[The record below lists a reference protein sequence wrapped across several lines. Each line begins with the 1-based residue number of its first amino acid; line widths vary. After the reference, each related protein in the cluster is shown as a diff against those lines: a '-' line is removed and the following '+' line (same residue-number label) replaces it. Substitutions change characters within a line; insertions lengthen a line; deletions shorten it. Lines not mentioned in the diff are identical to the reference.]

1 MQDEVY
7 EDEIEFDDPPI
18 VDEIPSDELDN
29 VAVASSPT
37 SIKTCRGKA
46 LLWEE
51 HVSLRNGVTITYPT
65 LEEVTEDVKKNN
77 YSKMCSSV
85 PYMQYRCK
93 MKNCNYKRK
102 YRYSDF
108 YLAYI
113 SYFSGEH
120 DHSGDE
126 LLEAEHGLIQRGLT
140 VEQKCI
146 IKDAFR
152 AKLQSAGD
160 IINYF
165 RERRKVNEEGENPVK
180 FPADPNMSKLNN
192 FIATYKKSN
201 ACVYNPS
208 LSDLVSWCE
217 AHGPETVDERIKE
230 SFNTPFVLDY
240 FLVNLLCYVY
250 FKKAN
255 FSCC

>member
-29 VAVASSPT
+29 VAVASSLT

-46 LLWEE
+46 LHWEE

-165 RERRKVNEEGENPVK
+165 RERRKVNEE
-180 FPADPNMSKLNN
+180 
-192 FIATYKKSN
+192 
-201 ACVYNPS
+201 
-208 LSDLVSWCE
+208 
-217 AHGPETVDERIKE
+217 
-230 SFNTPFVLDY
+230 
-240 FLVNLLCYVY
+240 
-250 FKKAN
+250 
-255 FSCC
+255 